1 MSLSDSPSPT
11 HPHAA
16 TGARWQ
22 VRLLGSLQ
30 ARQGPAVVERFPSRA
45 VAALLARLALAP
57 DRAHGREELVEL
69 LWPGVELAVGRNR
82 LRQALSTLKSLLE
95 PAGQPGGAVLL
106 ADRLSVRVA
115 PGALASDALA
125 FEQALRA
132 GRIEE
137 ATRLYRGELMPGY
150 YDEWLVHERQRLAA
164 LHDRLPAA
172 GVPAAV
178 VAAAPAVAAPQP
190 VLSIQTHLPHYLTRL
205 FGAEL
210 PLARV
215 RAQLR
220 THRLV
225 TLLGPGGSGKTRLA
239 VEVAQALA
247 EPEGWAPPSAE
258 RAARFERVA
267 FVPLVACNDAAQ
279 MLAALAQALQLP
291 ARAAADVAQAVA
303 ALAEALAGRTTLL
316 VLDNFEQLVGAD
328 GGEPARAVAAL
339 LGALPR
345 LHLLVSSRR
354 SLALDG
360 ECCIEAE
367 PLLLPPEVSGIDSNG
382 ALLAEAAASPAVAL
396 FVDRARAVRADFHLG
411 ARNQA
416 AVVALVRRLGGLPLA
431 IELAA
436 SRVRSFAPAEMLRLL
451 DGGDGTSGA
460 GGTTSAYLV
469 LLARSGPRAG
479 HDPRHASMAQVIAWS
494 WRLLGTAE
502 QQLLRALSVFA
513 AEATATALAQVL
525 GAAVGEVVVLLDGLV
540 AHSLVRAEGGGDA
553 ETRFGLV
560 EPVREFVLGE
570 LAPAAA
576 APLRSALR
584 HWLLRWALGLGATLR
599 PAQVAA
605 ELRTVH
611 AVLANAAEAPRQTL
625 QIALALRAYW
635 DTDGLPGAL
644 QGALERALAQLSA
657 THDATEPALRCDLHE
672 MLSYLRFEAGF
683 APEARAHADAAVAA
697 AGEPGADE
705 PGIARRSRALTR
717 RAWVEL
723 AAGRGEDEHSP
734 TYERLQAWLD
744 EALLLA
750 EQAGDREGQA
760 RALHQ
765 LAVMA
770 SHVRGDWPRA
780 EAQLAR
786 AEGLWQ
792 QLGDRRKALARQ
804 RNRAQCWYRMG
815 RSEEALASF
824 VHCEQAAR
832 AEGDWVGQIDS
843 LVSMTSLLAEHR
855 RWAEAL
861 QANRR
866 CVALCWQRWHRH
878 GLGYALWNPPRIL
891 AHLRQPEPAM
901 RLMAFAA
908 AFWLRSFGA
917 LGSADRLYVRRVRGL
932 VRAQVG
938 AARAQALWQEGEAM
952 DIAQAVALALAEG

>member
-1 MSLSDSPSPT
+1 MSLSDPPSPT
-11 HPHAA
+11 HQHAS

-22 VRLLGSLQ
+22 VRLLGAVQ
-30 ARQGPAVVERFPSRA
+30 ARHGPAVVERFPSRA

-95 PAGQPGGAVLL
+95 PAGQPGGLVLL

-132 GRIEE
+132 GRIDE
-137 ATRLYRGELMPGY
+137 ATQLYRGELMPGY
-150 YDEWLVHERQRLAA
+150 YDDWLVHERQRLAA
-164 LHDRLPAA
+164 LHERLPPA
-172 GVPAAV
+172 GAPAMP
-178 VAAAPAVAAPQP
+178 VAAAPAASAAQP
-190 VLSIQTHLPHYLTRL
+190 VPIETHLPHYLTRL

-247 EPEGWAPPSAE
+247 GPEGWAPPTAE
-258 RAARFERVA
+258 RGPRFERVA
-267 FVPLVACNDAAQ
+267 FVPLVACNHAAQ

-291 ARAAADVAQAVA
+291 ARAAAGPAQAVA

-316 VLDNFEQLVGAD
+316 VLDNFEQLVQAD

-354 SLALDG
+354 ALALDG
-360 ECCIEAE
+360 ECCVEAE
-367 PLLLPPEVSGIDSNG
+367 PLPLPAQGGGSDAASVP
-382 ALLAEAAASPAVAL
+382 LAEAAASPAVAL
-396 FVDRARAVRADFHLG
+396 FVDRARAARADFHLG
-411 ARNQA
+411 TRNQA

-451 DGGDGTSGA
+451 DDSTGA
-460 GGTTSAYLV
+460 PGAYLA

-494 WRLLGTAE
+494 WRLLGAAE
-502 QQLLRALSVFA
+502 RRLLHALGVFA
-513 AEATATALAQVL
+513 ADATTAALAQVL
-525 GAAVGEVVVLLDGLV
+525 AEPAAEVLVRLDGLV
-540 AHSLVRAEGGGDA
+540 AHSLVRADSGSADGDGCA
-553 ETRFGLV
+553 PTRFGLV
-560 EPVREFVLGE
+560 EPVREYVLGE
-570 LAPAAA
+570 QTPAEAA
-576 APLRSALR
+576 TLRAALR
-584 HWLLRWALGLGATLR
+584 RWLLGWAQGLGATLR
-599 PAQVAA
+599 PADVAA

-611 AVLANAAEAPRQTL
+611 AVLAAAAEAPRETL
-625 QIALALRAYW
+625 QIALALRGYW

-644 QGALERALAQLSA
+644 QGALEQALAQLPA
-657 THDATEPALRCDLHE
+657 HDPAGPALRCDLHE

-683 APEARAHADAAVAA
+683 AAQARDHADAAVAA
-697 AGEPGADE
+697 AGEPGTDQ
-705 PGIARRSRALTR
+705 PGISRRARALTR
-717 RAWVEL
+717 RAWIEL
-723 AAGRGEDEHSP
+723 AAGRGEDERTPAH
-734 TYERLQAWLD
+734 ERLQAWLD

-750 EQAGDREGQA
+750 GHAGDLEGQA

-765 LAVMA
+765 LAVLA
-770 SHVRGDWPRA
+770 SHVWGDWRRA
-780 EAQLAR
+780 EAQLAQ
-786 AEGLWQ
+786 AEALWQ

-804 RNRAQCWYRMG
+804 RNRAQCWYHLG
-815 RSEEALASF
+815 RSDEALASF

-832 AEGDWVGQIDS
+832 EEGDWVGQIDS
-843 LVSMTSLLAEHR
+843 LVSMTSLLTERR

-861 QANRR
+861 HANRR

-878 GLGYALWNPPRIL
+878 GLGYALWNPARVL
-891 AHLRQPEPAM
+891 ARLRRPEPAM

-908 AFWLRSFGA
+908 AFWVRSFGP
-917 LGSADRLYVRRVRGL
+917 LGSGDRLYVRRVRRL
-932 VRAQVG
+932 VQAQVG
-938 AARAQALWQEGEAM
+938 AARAQALWLEGEGM
-952 DIAQAVALALAEG
+952 DIGQAVALALAEG